1 MAARLW
7 VASQSLEQFF
17 CFHIFTYPHS
27 KCNRAAL
34 IAYYHVAPVLFFI
47 QLSHSHESNTTWPCL
62 LLLACYYYVV
72 FLYIIVN
79 LISSAWLE
87 HENILTS
94 YFVILWYIKYMIRDR
109 GYGQPQNITS
119 IGWFLVVWLTGY
131 PAIGR
136 YCCIMIIVLYI
147 KTLVESS

>member
-7 VASQSLEQFF
+7 VASLWNNSSVF
-17 CFHIFTYPHS
+17 IFLHTHS

-34 IAYYHVAPVLFFI
+34 IAYYHVAPVLFFHTI
-47 QLSHSHESNTTWPCL
+47 ITFSWEQYYLTLFATTSIL
-62 LLLACYYYVV
+62 LYCGFSL
-72 FLYIIVN
+72 VN

-87 HENILTS
+87 RENILTS